1 MMRMTRREC
10 LAALAALSGAS
21 ATLAACGGGPGRAE
35 ARPELEGKAPFRNA
49 PQSGESS
56 RSAEQVTL
64 TFAFMARLAGIT
76 TEASNAIS
84 AWDAEQI
91 DGPTPRSTL
100 EAVEIRRPS
109 GKSWRDAFWE
119 FVVARDASGVPL
131 DIAWMH
137 SALDFPRAFTHQ
149 ILAPL
154 DRYVQTDDS
163 DLIESFAPN
172 ALQLVRYQR
181 QLMGVPLAV
190 LPAMVMYN
198 SDKFKEFKVAEPT
211 HTWNHEDFV
220 FTAKSLTRDIDGD
233 TVTDSWGYCEWS
245 IPGWLPFVLQE
256 GGDAVDLD
264 TGTIKLTEPAAL
276 RGIGFWQDLG
286 RIHGVMPHG
295 PDLDSNTLRGTINGQ
310 RLQTAMIFNPFF
322 GRLRADRMPAV
333 IPKEDRSGT
342 PLGLQ
347 EALVMPAGSQHG
359 EVGYETIVHLAHH
372 IGQTRL
378 VPAVTEAQ
386 GFIAKPAGKY
396 MSLLLDPVA
405 RDVLLELLVDSVPSH
420 LATATQLSWQLFSRL
435 TLPVAR
441 GQVSIEEAA
450 QSAHDAVEDYL
461 TPKPPPTPVPE
472 ST

>member
-1 MMRMTRREC
+1 M
-10 LAALAALSGAS
+10 
-21 ATLAACGGGPGRAE
+21 LAACGGGPGRAPS
-35 ARPELEGKAPFRNA
+35 RPELEGKAPFRDA
-49 PQSGESS
+49 P
-56 RSAEQVTL
+56 RSAEGGGSAEPVTL
-64 TFAFMARLAGIT
+64 TFAYMARLAGIP

-84 AWDAEQI
+84 AWNDESI
-91 DGPTPRSTL
+91 DGPAPRSTL
-100 EAVEIRRPS
+100 EALEIRRPS

-119 FVVARDASGVPL
+119 FVVARDASGVPI

-154 DRYVQTDDS
+154 DRYAQTDDS
-163 DLIESFAPN
+163 GLLESFAGN
-172 ALQLVRYQR
+172 ALQLSRYQR

-198 SDKFKEFKVAEPT
+198 STKFKEFKVKEPT
-211 HTWNHEDFV
+211 HTWNHEDFIV
-220 FTAKSLTRDIDGD
+220 TAKSLTRDVDGD
-233 TVTDSWGYCEWS
+233 TAIDFWGYAEWS

-264 TGTIKLTEPAAL
+264 TGEIKLTEPAAQ
-276 RGIGFWQDLG
+276 RGIRFWQELG
-286 RIHGVMPHG
+286 RIHGAMPHG
-295 PDLDSNTLRGTINGQ
+295 PDLDSNTLRGTIDGQ

-333 IPKEDRSGT
+333 IPKEDRSGV

-347 EALVMPAGSQHG
+347 EALVMPAGSQNG
-359 EVGYETIVHLAHH
+359 ETGFATMLHLGHH
-372 IGQTRL
+372 LGQIRL
-378 VPAVTEAQ
+378 VPAVKEAQ
-386 GFIAKPAGKY
+386 GFISKPAGKY

-420 LATATQLSWQLFSRL
+420 LATSTVLSWRIFSQL

-450 QSAHDAVEDYL
+450 QNAHDAVEEYL

-472 ST
+472 QS

>member
-1 MMRMTRREC
+1 MTRREC
-10 LAALAALSGAS
+10 IAALAALSGGS
-21 ATLAACGGGPGRAE
+21 AVLAACGGGPDRAP
-35 ARPELEGKAPFRNA
+35 ARPELEGKAPFRDA
-49 PQSGESS
+49 PRSGESG

-64 TFAFMARLAGIT
+64 TFAYMARLAGIP
-76 TEASNAIS
+76 TEASNAIA
-84 AWDAEQI
+84 AWHAESI
-91 DGPTPRSTL
+91 DGPTPRSQL
-100 EAVEIRRPS
+100 EAVEISRPS

-154 DRYVQTDDS
+154 DRYAQADDS
-163 DLIESFAPN
+163 DRLESFAAN
-172 ALQLVRYQR
+172 ALQLSRYQR
-181 QLMGVPLAV
+181 QLMAVPLAV

-198 SDKFKEFKVAEPT
+198 STKFKEFKVAEPT
-211 HTWNHEDFV
+211 HTWNHEDFIV
-220 FTAKSLTRDIDGD
+220 TAKSLTRDVDGD
-233 TVTDSWGYCEWS
+233 TAIDFWGYAEWS

-264 TGTIKLTEPAAL
+264 TGTIKLTEPAAQ
-276 RGIGFWQDLG
+276 RGIRFWQELG
-286 RIHGVMPHG
+286 RTHKAMPHG

-310 RLQTAMIFNPFF
+310 RLQTAMIFTPFF

-333 IPKEDRSGT
+333 IPKEDRSGV

-347 EALVMPAGSQHG
+347 EALVMPVGSQSG
-359 EVGYETIVHLAHH
+359 EAGFATMVHLGHH
-372 IGQTRL
+372 LGQIRL

-386 GFIAKPAGKY
+386 GFINKPAGKY

-420 LATATQLSWQLFSRL
+420 LASSTQLSWRLFSRL

-450 QSAHDAVEDYL
+450 QNAHDEVEAYL
-461 TPKPPPTPVPE
+461 TPKPPPTPVPD
-472 ST
+472 SS

>member
-1 MMRMTRREC
+1 M
-10 LAALAALSGAS
+10 
-21 ATLAACGGGPGRAE
+21 
-35 ARPELEGKAPFRNA
+35 
-49 PQSGESS
+49 ES
-56 RSAEQVTL
+56 RGL
-64 TFAFMARLAGIT
+64 RLHG
-76 TEASNAIS
+76 
-84 AWDAEQI
+84 
-91 DGPTPRSTL
+91 
-100 EAVEIRRPS
+100 
-109 GKSWRDAFWE
+109 
-119 FVVARDASGVPL
+119 
-131 DIAWMH
+131 
-137 SALDFPRAFTHQ
+137 
-149 ILAPL
+149 
-154 DRYVQTDDS
+154 
-163 DLIESFAPN
+163 
-172 ALQLVRYQR
+172 
-181 QLMGVPLAV
+181 
-190 LPAMVMYN
+190 
-198 SDKFKEFKVAEPT
+198 
-211 HTWNHEDFV
+211 
-220 FTAKSLTRDIDGD
+220 KSLTRDVDGD
-233 TVTDSWGYCEWS
+233 TAIDSWGYCEWS

-359 EVGYETIVHLAHH
+359 EAGYETMVHLAHH

-420 LATATQLSWQLFSRL
+420 LATSSQLSWQLFSRL
-435 TLPVAR
+435 RCRWRVGRYPLRKQHRAPMTRLKTISPPSRPPRRCGVFVAAERCRDHSSANAGVPFR
-441 GQVSIEEAA
+441 GLL
-450 QSAHDAVEDYL
+450 H
-461 TPKPPPTPVPE
+461 
-472 ST
+472 